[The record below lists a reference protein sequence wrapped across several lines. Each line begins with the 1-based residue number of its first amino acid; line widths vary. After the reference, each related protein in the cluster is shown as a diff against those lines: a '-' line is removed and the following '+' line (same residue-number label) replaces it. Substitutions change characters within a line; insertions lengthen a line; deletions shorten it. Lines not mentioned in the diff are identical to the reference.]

1 MHIPAQHNIWRLREM
16 LKPYLK
22 CWEVLCIGLKKSKCS
37 LLTLFHVLMLNF
49 SLQRETHKILNWQ
62 FLYRFPWR
70 KTSHKLC
77 VCVCCSVMSDTCSVW
92 RTLFYLPGA
101 MVQKLKSKYTG
112 RSLHCYP
119 PPSACTGTNCS
130 SPRMQWSK
138 YCIMFIHTCDPPES
152 PGHLWSLWAGYRAAL
167 QSAANPP
174 GCQQGGFHPSLN
186 TTTLWASP
194 SLCFKELMQCIIL
207 QQTLEGMCWTPKLP
221 SGMAMELPFHCR
233 DPHSRGF
240 WASKWCL
247 SLAKSTLSPVNQDT
261 LFEIIQW
268 GCHRSLAVVTDC
280 CNSELFS
287 IVGKRE
293 YWCSSG

>member
-1 MHIPAQHNIWRLREM
+1 MHILARHNIWRPREM

-22 CWEVLCIGLKKSKCS
+22 CWEVLCTGLKKSKCS
-37 LLTLFHVLMLNF
+37 LLTLFHVLTLSF
-49 SLQRETHKILNWQ
+49 LLQRETHKVLNWQ

-70 KTSHKLC
+70 ETTRKLC
-77 VCVCCSVMSDTCSVW
+77 VCVLQCHI
-92 RTLFYLPGA
+92 RHLFCLGNSFLTSWCNGAEIEKQMHWQISYCYL
-101 MVQKLKSKYTG
+101 
-112 RSLHCYP
+112 

-130 SPRMQWSK
+130 PPGMQWSK

-152 PGHLWSLWAGYRAAL
+152 PGHLWSLWAGYRAVL

-174 GCQQGGFHPSLN
+174 GCQRGGFNPSLS
-186 TTTLWASP
+186 TTTLWTSP
-194 SLCFKELMQCIIL
+194 SLWFKELMQYIVL
-207 QQTLEGMCWTPKLP
+207 QHTLEGMCCTLKLP
-221 SGMAMELPFHCR
+221 AGMAMELPSHCR

-247 SLAKSTLSPVNQDT
+247 SLAKSTLSPLNQDT
-261 LFEIIQW
+261 PLKIIRW

-287 IVGKRE
+287 IAGKRE